1 MDGAQVYVP
10 ASLGF
15 TVWMSKLDTIS
26 GPEVRCNVMVALF
39 WLELSCLLRIWVDFI
54 NWSWFIIEIYE
65 EKILIDKMGKKYK
78 PVFDLDPLIFE
89 YPFHQSNWPRGHPDT
104 KTRNSEDQ
112 NYLLWHKIDLIESL
126 LWHGVP
132 HCLWWWQRNLKQRL
146 FCGIQWTQNV

>member
-1 MDGAQVYVP
+1 MFLRLLVLPFEWVNSIRFQVQK
-10 ASLGF
+10 
-15 TVWMSKLDTIS
+15 WD
-26 GPEVRCNVMVALF
+26 VMLWWHYF
-39 WLELSCLLRIWVDFI
+39 DLSCHVYFGFEWILSTGPGLIWDILRNNF
-54 NWSWFIIEIYE
+54 NCS
-65 EKILIDKMGKKYK
+65 MQNGKKVEIHI
-78 PVFDLDPLIFE
+78 PVFDLDPLVFE